1 MSYAWRAVCVACL
14 AVWAVWAA
22 PAFGHGLGLD
32 TLTASVGGTT
42 YDITVQMPDRF
53 DDESKHL
60 VVTIQDKTIQE
71 MPDVVLSMN
80 VLHGGESILRET
92 FLAEGGIL
100 NMGIVTS
107 GGEVR
112 TAGALTGSPEVTGPV
127 FGAGGL
133 YTILLQ
139 IESIGGEAIPD
150 DTTHT
155 LDLLVQDT
163 ASHAG
168 VSLDGAPIS
177 FTTKSYFDRVSGFE
191 YDADAGT
198 VRFEMPFDWSAG
210 RATHIPVLHMEVHF
224 SMDMEELV
232 TRGYGGSVNGV
243 NLFRSS
249 VTVDDFSTPGERTV
263 HFVLLQDHL
272 NLIKAQMERPG
283 GQLPDYM
290 AFELTKT
297 QDIRSQ
303 MSAFTP
309 NGDYQVDMTWEPE
322 NILPDQNTKFI
333 FTIRDAYTG
342 ETLRNSGYDFVLLQD
357 GSPIHRESGLAAVGG
372 DFKDY
377 VFAEE
382 QAGTASVRIENIRDT
397 DQYVE
402 FTFAVA
408 PEFGVVV
415 ALVLVAG
422 VGAAVA
428 LSRYGVLA
436 PRPA

>member
-1 MSYAWRAVCVACL
+1 MRYVWPAACVACL
-14 AVWAVWAA
+14 AVWAA

-42 YDITVQMPDRF
+42 YDITAQMPDRF
-53 DDESKHL
+53 NDASKYL
-60 VVTIQDKTIQE
+60 TLTVRDKTIQDT
-71 MPDVVLSMN
+71 PDVTLN
-80 VLHGGESILRET
+80 VNVMHGGESILQET
-92 FLAEGGIL
+92 FLAEGGTL
-100 NMGIVTS
+100 NVGIVTS
-107 GGEVR
+107 DGEVR
-112 TAGALTGSPEVTGPV
+112 TTGALTGSPEVAGPV

-139 IESIGGEAIPD
+139 IESIGGQPVSD
-150 DTTHT
+150 DTIHT

-168 VSLDGAPIS
+168 VSLEGGPIS
-177 FTTKSYFDRVSGFE
+177 LTTKSYFDRVSGFE

-198 VRFEMPFDWSAG
+198 VRFQMPFDWSAG
-210 RATHIPVLHMEVHF
+210 RVTHIPVLHMEVHF
-224 SMDMEELV
+224 SMDAEELV

-243 NLFRSS
+243 DLFRSS

-272 NLIKAQMERPG
+272 NLVKAQMERPG
-283 GQLPDYM
+283 GELPDYM
-290 AFELTKT
+290 VFELTKT
-297 QDIRSQ
+297 QEIRSQ

-322 NILPDQNTKFI
+322 NILPDQNTRFI

-342 ETLRNSGYDFVLLQD
+342 ETLRNSGYDFVLMQD
-357 GSPIHRESGLAAVGG
+357 GSPIHRESGVAVVGG

-397 DQYVE
+397 GQYVE

-408 PEFGVVV
+408 PEFGAVA

-422 VGAAVA
+422 VGAAAA